1 MNLITIENGELRLNS
16 NLDEYTFGKSS
27 HDNILSYEGVLF
39 DGSNFRQWTFEEVKS
54 YQAEKNGRGTPEPL
68 VFYCA
73 KNPLGPGACTL
84 ASLLEEGGAPALKAA
99 TTVCAALTSAAKN
112 GNTLPAVGAG
122 GILVDGDKLLFVP
135 EALFSYAANTL
146 PAEEGL
152 KEHNGYINETIRELP
167 LLCFERAAIIY
178 RLLTGTLP
186 FTAADNVAR
195 YADIFDRKFLP
206 IEYCVEGIDT
216 QLAQAINNS
225 LKLNSTAVNVPGKR
239 KKGKASE
246 DLRPVADFPL
256 EKLEEAFNQA
266 QNQIKNG
273 ASAEFTEKVAAFKKS
288 QNSKITTKRNIKRN
302 TTTITVIAAII
313 ITLIVV
319 TVNTIK
325 ARGEDYTSTGL
336 TSSQTIRAWLNGI
349 NEKDTMLLSEF
360 GSGKAAGNFS
370 DMVSRMFV
378 MHKQRIAYSN
388 DNGFAYPASWIFY
401 IHDDNSYE
409 RSGVY
414 GVTNLK
420 IDGKAESLKVE
431 LKKKKDKPAPLE
443 KEGSV
448 TLQEGST
455 SVHKLEYYLIYTDG
469 SDVDYIVEKTNSTIT
484 LTFKKGRWIIT
495 DIEYSSSDLK
505 VDCQAFKADYFE
517 ALKASE
523 GRVIPAVKTLRA
535 KYPWLPEQDALEREE
550 ERINYQME
558 HPLGEFG
565 L

>member
-1 MNLITIENGELRLNS
+1 MQLLTIENGELRLNS

-73 KNPLGPGACTL
+73 KNPLGPGARTL
-84 ASLLEEGGAPALKAA
+84 ASLLEEGGSSALQAA
-99 TTVCAALTSAAKN
+99 TTVCTALTSAAKN
-112 GNTLPAVGAG
+112 ENTLPAVGAG
-122 GILVDGDKLLFVP
+122 GILVDGDKLLFAP
-135 EALFSYAANTL
+135 EALFTYAANTL
-146 PAEEGL
+146 PAQDCL
-152 KEHNGYINETIRELP
+152 NQQTGYINETLSGLP

-178 RLLTGTLP
+178 RLLAGSLP
-186 FTAADNVAR
+186 FTATDSVTR
-195 YADIFDRKFLP
+195 CSDIFDHKFLP
-206 IEYCVEGIDT
+206 IEYCVEGIDS
-216 QLAQAINNS
+216 QLARAINNA
-225 LKLNSTAVNVPGKR
+225 LMLNSTAVNVPGKR
-239 KKGKASE
+239 KKGKRSE

-256 EKLEEAFNQA
+256 EKLEDAFNLA
-266 QNQIKNG
+266 QNQAKNG
-273 ASAEFTEKVAAFKKS
+273 PSPEFTEKVAAFKKS

-313 ITLIVV
+313 ITVIVI
-319 TVNTIK
+319 TANTIK
-325 ARGEDYTSTGL
+325 ARSEDYTSTGL

-349 NEKDTMLLSEF
+349 NDKDTMLLSEF

-378 MHKQRIAYSN
+378 MHKQRIAYGN
-388 DNGFAYPASWIFY
+388 DNGFAYPANWLFY
-401 IHDDNSYE
+401 IHDDASYE

-414 GVTNLK
+414 GITNLK
-420 IDGKAESLKVE
+420 IDGKAESLKVD

-443 KEGSV
+443 KEGNI
-448 TLQEGST
+448 TLQEGTT
-455 SVHKLEYYLIYTDG
+455 SVHKIEYYLIYTDG
-469 SDVDYIVEKTNSTIT
+469 SDVDYIVEKTTATVS

-495 DIEYSSSDLK
+495 DIEYSGTDLK
-505 VDCQAFKADYFE
+505 VDCQAFKTDYFE
-517 ALKASE
+517 ALEASE
-523 GRVIPAVKTLRA
+523 GVVIPAAQALRA
-535 KYPWLPEQDALEREE
+535 KYPWLPEQDALQREKD
-550 ERINYQME
+550 RIDYKLA